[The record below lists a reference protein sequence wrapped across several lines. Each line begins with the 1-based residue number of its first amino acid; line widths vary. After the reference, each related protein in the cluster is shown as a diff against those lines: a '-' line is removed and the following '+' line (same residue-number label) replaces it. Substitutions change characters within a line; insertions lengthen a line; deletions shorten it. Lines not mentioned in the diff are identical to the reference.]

1 VGSAL
6 AGYGVLLRDR
16 RFLGLA
22 CIGGFGIASFFA
34 YLANSSFVLINHF
47 GLTPRQYSFC
57 FAANAAAFI
66 GASQFT
72 SVLSVR
78 FGMVRVVKVAAL
90 GFAGVMTLLAALN
103 LGGIDRLDLLLVLL
117 FVGYCFLGMVV
128 PTSAVLALDD
138 HGQIAGTASA
148 LLGTVQF
155 VVGALVMAVVGLFVD
170 GSARPMLMG
179 IAGSALLT
187 LALTYGTL
195 GGSRTASAH

>member
-1 VGSAL
+1 V
-6 AGYGVLLRDR
+6 
-16 RFLGLA
+16 
-22 CIGGFGIASFFA
+22 
-34 YLANSSFVLINHF
+34 
-47 GLTPRQYSFC
+47 Q
-57 FAANAAAFI
+57 
-66 GASQFT
+66 
-72 SVLSVR
+72 
-78 FGMVRVVKVAAL
+78 VVKVAAL
-90 GFAGVMTLLAALN
+90 GFAGVMALLAALN

-170 GSARPMLMG
+170 GSARPMLLG

-195 GGSRTASAH
+195 GGSRAASTAAS